1 MASRKDTAPAPSQ
14 PKRSAK
20 TITMRDDYHER
31 LRKQAFEQNTAMSFL
46 IEQALEM
53 MWGIESTPPTK

>member
-1 MASRKDTAPAPSQ
+1 MASRKDTAPAPTQ

-46 IEQALEM
+46 IEQALEKF
-53 MWGIESTPPTK
+53 WGIEPSQPK

>member
-1 MASRKDTAPAPSQ
+1 MASRKDAASAPSQ

-31 LRKQAFEQNTAMSFL
+31 LRKQAFDENTAMSFL
-46 IEQALEM
+46 IEQALEQ
-53 MWGIESTPPTK
+53 MWGIESTQSSK

>member
-20 TITMRDDYHER
+20 TITMRDDYNER
-31 LRKQAFEQNTAMSFL
+31 LRKQAFEQNTAMSLL
-46 IEQALEM
+46 IEQALEKF
-53 MWGIESTPPTK
+53 WGIEPSQPK

>member
-1 MASRKDTAPAPSQ
+1 MAGRKDAAAAPSQ
-14 PKRSAK
+14 TKRSQK

-46 IEQALEM
+46 IEEALEKF
-53 MWGIESTPPTK
+53 WGIEPTQPNK